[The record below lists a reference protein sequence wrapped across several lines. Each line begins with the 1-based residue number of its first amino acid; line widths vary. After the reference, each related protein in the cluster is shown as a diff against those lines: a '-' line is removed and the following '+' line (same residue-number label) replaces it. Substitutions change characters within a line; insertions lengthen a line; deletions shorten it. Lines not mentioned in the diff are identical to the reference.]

1 MRLGFS
7 NVEEIEK
14 SMLKFC
20 EGILNKFRHWKTS
33 LSNGIMSELEKY
45 IKENYNKNLTLK
57 SVAQKFYLN
66 PVYLGQLF
74 KKHYG
79 MYFNSYLQKI
89 RVEEAKRLLMSTNMK
104 IYEISQAVGYNDADY
119 FIKCFTKLCNMTP
132 NQFRKKYRKV

>member
-1 MRLGFS
+1 
-7 NVEEIEK
+7 
-14 SMLKFC
+14 
-20 EGILNKFRHWKTS
+20 
-33 LSNGIMSELEKY
+33 MSELEKY

-79 MYFNSYLQKI
+79 VYFNSYLQKI

-104 IYEISQAVGYNDADY
+104 IYEISQAVGYNDTDY
-119 FIKCFTKLCNMTP
+119 FIQCFTKFCNMTP